1 MIKNQSRCRGAARK
15 SRRVLGGRVAT
26 RHPHIPITSGGR
38 GLICIASIG
47 RAPGGHASTCSRGS
61 CAGPAVCA
69 TPAPVWNS
77 TFLGELSSK
86 IILDNFLRN
95 SFAGAVW
102 PGHKNPQDQA
112 ERSGD
117 PERERGEPR
126 AAAAERPKLPPT
138 PKAPLPPPGPTWGD
152 FIGTQVAQSHRPI
165 HRSPPCHVAPM
176 SFTSGCRCSCSQ
188 AEPAMSDPIGHGTP
202 PLGAAHA
209 PKPPRPRAPCC

>member
-1 MIKNQSRCRGAARK
+1 MPKCGMVASATAEIQLDLAVDRRKRTGGVHVEVSNSHRRPCFATAR
-15 SRRVLGGRVAT
+15 SARQC
-26 RHPHIPITSGGR
+26 HIN
-38 GLICIASIG
+38 L
-47 RAPGGHASTCSRGS
+47 
-61 CAGPAVCA
+61 
-69 TPAPVWNS
+69 
-77 TFLGELSSK
+77 
-86 IILDNFLRN
+86 
-95 SFAGAVW
+95 
-102 PGHKNPQDQA
+102 QDQA

-165 HRSPPCHVAPM
+165 HRSTPCHVAPM